1 MRIEAGRC
9 PLDSIE
15 QQVTTIVSKIT
26 RIPETKLTPSTD
38 LKTELNVD
46 SLQGLQIVAALENH
60 FGINIP
66 DDELD
71 MYTSIR
77 SIVETIKRSQ
87 PNT

>member
-1 MRIEAGRC
+1 M
-9 PLDSIE
+9 DNIE
-15 QQVTTIVSKIT
+15 QQVTAIVSKIT
-26 RIPETKLTPSTD
+26 RIPETRLTPSTD

>member
-1 MRIEAGRC
+1 
-9 PLDSIE
+9 LDSIE

-26 RIPETKLTPSTD
+26 RIPETRLTPSTD

-60 FGINIP
+60 FHINIP